1 MAEHLISQASEPPP
15 ERDIICGRLPKIN
28 SEPLKKYF
36 YNPVTEKCEKLPNG
50 SMYGTG
56 NKFATYSDCM
66 NYCRSAKISYYEKR
80 DFYWEFYHGK
90 MWSSAEERP
99 ASYEEA

>member
-1 MAEHLISQASEPPP
+1 M
-15 ERDIICGRLPKIN
+15 LPKTS

-50 SMYGTG
+50 SRCGSG

-66 NYCRSAKISYYEKR
+66 NYCRSAKISYYER
-80 DFYWEFYHGK
+80 REFYWEFYHGK

-99 ASYEEA
+99 VTYEEYLKSI